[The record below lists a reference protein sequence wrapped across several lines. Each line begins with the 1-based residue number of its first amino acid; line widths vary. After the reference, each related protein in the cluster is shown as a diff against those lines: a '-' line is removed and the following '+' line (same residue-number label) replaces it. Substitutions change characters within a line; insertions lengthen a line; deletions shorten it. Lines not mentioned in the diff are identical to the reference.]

1 MVGEN
6 REPPTAPNYNSGFR
20 DALVEMGVPVVSCG
34 HDHANDY
41 CLLSDK
47 KEVPLKARREE
58 PASPPSSGSSE
69 TTTTENKDPATAE
82 KSKPAPPKTPAKSPK
97 NDKLWLCYGG
107 GVGFG
112 GYGGYNRYIRRIRM
126 FEFDAN
132 EGKISTWKRVESGE
146 TGRRIDEQ
154 IVVDGGRVVESGP

>member
-47 KEVPLKARREE
+47 KDEIPLKARRDEV
-58 PASPPSSGSSE
+58 ASPPSGE
-69 TTTTENKDPATAE
+69 TTVAE
-82 KSKPAPPKTPAKSPK
+82 KPKSSPPKTPKPQ

-112 GYGGYNRYIRRIRM
+112 GYGGYNGYIRRIRL

-146 TGRRIDEQ
+146 TGKRIDEQ
-154 IVVDGGRVVESGP
+154 VIVDGGRVVESGA